1 MRAVSCIVLS
11 LLALVLCKDVRAE
24 APPLPG
30 ALRCEFESYT
40 SAIAE
45 KADRD
50 IRATVRAEPG
60 IDPLTYADLDPANG
74 SAQLIGNIGASR
86 VTLIATG
93 ITWSFVEVTDAGN
106 VNITQAFLF
115 GEPDAPRG
123 LYRAIHSRHSSI
135 AGVIVASQHYG
146 HCKALN

>member
-1 MRAVSCIVLS
+1 MRAVSFGALS
-11 LLALVLCKDVRAE
+11 ALVFVVCGNVQAD

-30 ALRCEFESYT
+30 ALKCEFDSYT

-45 KADRD
+45 KADSK
-50 IRATVRAEPG
+50 IRATVRTEPG
-60 IDPLTYADLDPANG
+60 IDPLTYADLDAANG

-93 ITWSFVEVTDAGN
+93 ITWSFVEVTAAGN
-106 VNITQAFLF
+106 VNVTQAFLF
-115 GEPDAPRG
+115 DEPDAPLG

-135 AGVIVASQHYG
+135 AGIIVASQHYG